1 MLLLS
6 HKRPQTPIRCEYSM
20 HHIARRHE
28 GDKSEKRLGGKQ
40 RIVETE
46 RNSKGG
52 DIVEAWR
59 EMEDGGDESKDR
71 EEGWVSSVR

>member
-1 MLLLS
+1 
-6 HKRPQTPIRCEYSM
+6 M
-20 HHIARRHE
+20 HHIAGKHE
-28 GDKSEKRLGGKQ
+28 GDKWEKRLGGKQ

-71 EEGWVSSVR
+71 EEGWVSSVRYVVR